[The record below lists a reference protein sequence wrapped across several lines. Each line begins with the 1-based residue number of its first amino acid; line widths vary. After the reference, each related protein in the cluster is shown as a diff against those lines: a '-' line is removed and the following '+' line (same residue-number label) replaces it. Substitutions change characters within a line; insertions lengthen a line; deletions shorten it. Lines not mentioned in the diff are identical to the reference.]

1 MALDSTIDIEEAIVV
16 SSNETLIDETQYEY
30 ENDYNSTQDFSREDG
45 LDNTR
50 IVNGY
55 TPPQRP
61 WMAFLLFDKGRHMC
75 GGSILNELYVVIKDE
90 NRYFV
95 QNIDAIIMRTSVW
108 YNISSILAMIFQI
121 YCHCGSLFL

>member
-90 NRYFV
+90 NKYFI
-95 QNIDAIIMRTSVW
+95 QNN
-108 YNISSILAMIFQI
+108 YNENICYLQ
-121 YCHCGSLFL
+121 YY

>member
-1 MALDSTIDIEEAIVV
+1 MALDSTIDKEEAIIV
-16 SSNETLIDETQYEY
+16 SSNETLIDETHYEY
-30 ENDYNSTQDFSREDG
+30 GNDYNSTQVFSREDG

-90 NRYFV
+90 NRYFI
-95 QNIDAIIMRTSVW
+95 QNIDIIMRTSAF
-108 YNISSILAMIFQI
+108 YNIFSIWAITFQVC
-121 YCHCGSLFL
+121 CHCGSLFL

>member
-1 MALDSTIDIEEAIVV
+1 MARDSTIDKEEAIIV
-16 SSNETLIDETQYEY
+16 SSNETLIDETHYEY
-30 ENDYNSTQDFSREDG
+30 GNDYNSTQVFSREDG

-90 NRYFV
+90 NKYFIR
-95 QNIDAIIMRTSVW
+95 NTDTYTMRTSV
-108 YNISSILAMIFQI
+108 
-121 YCHCGSLFL
+121 